1 MEVMDISW
9 LNEIIAWVGDFKY
22 IGMFLAGV
30 GFFMPSAVIALVLG
44 AIEEGSLLGLALIG
58 GLGGVF
64 GAALL
69 YLVGYYFRN
78 KDILK
83 YIDGKRNLLGV
94 SKESYTKAY
103 DNVVKYG
110 LLYVFI
116 SRSLPL
122 VREASS
128 LIVGYLKYN
137 VISVFVAT
145 FVGTVGYLYVLEYIG
160 LKIGLNLAAIMK
172 TTSILNISMFLIIGI
187 GILIATH
194 FFRKK
199 NSKKN
204 LKEK

>member
-9 LNEIIAWVGDFKY
+9 LNDIIVWVGNFKY
-22 IGMFLAGV
+22 VGMFLAGV
-30 GFFMPSAVIALVLG
+30 GFFMPSAAIALVLG
-44 AIEEGSLLGLALIG
+44 AIEEESLLGLALVG
-58 GLGGVF
+58 GLGGVC

-69 YLVGYYFRN
+69 YAVGYYFRN

-83 YIDGKRNLLGV
+83 YIDGKKNLLGV
-94 SKESYTKAY
+94 SKKSYTKAY
-103 DNVVKYG
+103 DHVVKNG

-116 SRSLPL
+116 SRSLPF

-137 VISVFVAT
+137 VVFVFVAT

-160 LKIGLNLAAIMK
+160 LKIGLNVAAIMK
-172 TTSILNISMFLIIGI
+172 TTSILNMSMLLILGV

-194 FFRKK
+194 FLRKK
-199 NSKKN
+199 N
-204 LKEK
+204 

>member
-9 LNEIIAWVGDFKY
+9 LNDIIVWVGNFKY
-22 IGMFLAGV
+22 VGMFLAGV
-30 GFFMPSAVIALVLG
+30 GFFMPSAAMALVLG
-44 AIEEGSLLGLALIG
+44 AIEEESLLGLALVG
-58 GLGGVF
+58 GLGGVC

-69 YLVGYYFRN
+69 YAVGYYFRN

-83 YIDGKRNLLGV
+83 YIDGKKNLLGV

-103 DNVVKYG
+103 DHVVKNG

-116 SRSLPL
+116 SRSLPF

-137 VISVFVAT
+137 VVFVFVAT

-160 LKIGLNLAAIMK
+160 LKIGLNVAAIMK
-172 TTSILNISMFLIIGI
+172 TTSILNMSMLLIMGI

-194 FFRKK
+194 FLRKK
-199 NSKKN
+199 H
-204 LKEK
+204 

>member
-9 LNEIIAWVGDFKY
+9 LNDIIVWVGNFKY
-22 IGMFLAGV
+22 VGMFLAGV
-30 GFFMPSAVIALVLG
+30 GFFMPSAAMAFVLG
-44 AIEEGSLLGLALIG
+44 AIEEESLLGLALVG
-58 GLGGVF
+58 GLGGVC

-69 YLVGYYFRN
+69 YAVGYYFRN

-83 YIDGKRNLLGV
+83 YIDGKKNLLGV

-103 DNVVKYG
+103 DHVVKNG

-116 SRSLPL
+116 SRSLPF

-137 VISVFVAT
+137 VVFVFVAT

-160 LKIGLNLAAIMK
+160 LKIGLNVAAIMK
-172 TTSILNISMFLIIGI
+172 TTSILNMSMLLIMGI

-194 FFRKK
+194 FLRKK
-199 NSKKN
+199 H
-204 LKEK
+204 